1 MAYLQNVIIVGAGDV
16 GQFIA
21 KKLLQHTEYG
31 VNLLG
36 FVDAEPRS
44 LCSDL
49 AAVRVLGCPED
60 LPALV
65 RLFDVER
72 VIFAYSREPE
82 PSMRELVQAMKE
94 LDVQVDIVPRLF
106 EAVGPNASIHTIEGV
121 PLMGL
126 PPVGPMRSS
135 LALKRLIDFVGTSVG
150 LLLLAPLF
158 AVVAIA
164 IKLDSKGPVFYRHER
179 VGRNGS
185 RLQLFKFRTMHLEC
199 CRGERYGAAAAEQE
213 FQRLMADASRREEF
227 GLTYKLRDDPRVTRV
242 GGWLRRTSLDELPQL
257 LNVLIGDM
265 SLVGPRPVTRDEIAR
280 YGSGASALLAV
291 RPGITGYW
299 QINGRAGL
307 DYADRV
313 RLDSAYVGSWSL
325 KLDCKIIANT
335 LRALVSRRGAF

>member
-1 MAYLQNVIIVGAGDV
+1 
-16 GQFIA
+16 
-21 KKLLQHTEYG
+21 
-31 VNLLG
+31 
-36 FVDAEPRS
+36 
-44 LCSDL
+44 
-49 AAVRVLGCPED
+49 
-60 LPALV
+60 
-65 RLFDVER
+65 
-72 VIFAYSREPE
+72 
-82 PSMRELVQAMKE
+82 
-94 LDVQVDIVPRLF
+94 
-106 EAVGPNASIHTIEGV
+106 
-121 PLMGL
+121 
-126 PPVGPMRSS
+126 
-135 LALKRLIDFVGTSVG
+135 
-150 LLLLAPLF
+150 
-158 AVVAIA
+158 
-164 IKLDSKGPVFYRHER
+164 
-179 VGRNGS
+179 
-185 RLQLFKFRTMHLEC
+185 
-199 CRGERYGAAAAEQE
+199 
-213 FQRLMADASRREEF
+213 MADASRREEF